1 MALQDGEKRS
11 FVQRLF
17 TSIAPRYDRFN
28 RLASCG
34 LDQRWRSEA
43 IRLGDVRPGQRVLDV
58 CAGTGDLAILCARR
72 QEGQG
77 IVVGMDL
84 NAQMLSWARRKQR
97 QQRPFDAA
105 HGLRP
110 WALAQGRPERGEAES
125 KDDEVG
131 ATGSARGDP
140 HLDVAWLLGDAEAL
154 PFAEA
159 TFDRVTI
166 GFSTRNLSDLTGG
179 LREMVRVLRPNGRLI
194 ILETGRPSHPLMWMG
209 YQLFLW
215 TFVRAMGLMVTGQLW
230 PFTYFARSV
239 RAFLTPQQ
247 LTERLQRLATQVQYV
262 PLSHGLASLFLA
274 TKS

>member
-1 MALQDGEKRS
+1 VALPDGEKRS
-11 FVQRLF
+11 FIQRLF

-72 QEGQG
+72 QEGAG

-84 NAQMLSWARRKQR
+84 NAQMLSWARRKQH
-97 QQRPFDAA
+97 QQR
-105 HGLRP
+105 RP
-110 WALAQGRPERGEAES
+110 A
-125 KDDEVG
+125 
-131 ATGSARGDP
+131 
-140 HLDVAWLLGDAEAL
+140 VAWLLGDAEAL

-194 ILETGRPSHPLMWMG
+194 ILETGRPSHPLMRMG

-215 TFVRAMGLMVTGQLW
+215 TFVRAMGLVVTGRLW

-247 LTERLQRLATQVQYV
+247 LVERLQRLATQVHYV

-274 TKS
+274 TKNT